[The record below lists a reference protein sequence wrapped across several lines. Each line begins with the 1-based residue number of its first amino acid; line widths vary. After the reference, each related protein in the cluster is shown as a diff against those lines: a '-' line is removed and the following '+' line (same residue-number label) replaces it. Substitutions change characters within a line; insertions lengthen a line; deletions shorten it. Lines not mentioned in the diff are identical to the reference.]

1 MTMPEK
7 NLSNWASVADAL
19 TSVIPWVHTLILS
32 IVATAAQ
39 YAEAVAIRTAL
50 LDNIDPN
57 GVHRG

>member
-1 MTMPEK
+1 MPMPGK
-7 NLSNWASVADAL
+7 NLNTWASVADAL
-19 TSVIPWVHTLILS
+19 TSVIPWVHTLILP

-39 YAEAVAIRTAL
+39 YVAVVAIRAGL